1 VNSGERDEG
10 STSKGEGENAY
21 LNERSRDY
29 NKVLNEIE
37 FPANIEPIE
46 AYVIIYNI
54 YFQFSLAFEF
64 WLL

>member
-1 VNSGERDEG
+1 VNLGERDEG
-10 STSKGEGENAY
+10 STSQGEDEYAY

-54 YFQFSLAFEF
+54 YFQIYLAFEF